1 MSGTFLVIFTV
12 FWSGFVMTFDVVI
25 VHNLVKQA
33 ESAHYQFVTGAVIH
47 SEVRIHHSSKGGT
60 SYVPVIQYRYEVAGQ
75 AFTGA
80 RLRYNSNLSSSQAAA
95 RSTVDEHPAGST
107 IQVFY
112 NPENPQDSLLFTGI
126 EGADFM
132 MILFLT
138 PFNAVMLGLL
148 IWIYGWLRERLFH
161 PAAGGLKII
170 TDGMYTRVRLP
181 QYGAVIWW
189 LGTTGGLGFAAIF
202 VVGFGTQMK
211 PSLPV
216 ILTTIVAVYLAGL
229 GVFLWQWL
237 KIRSGIDD
245 LVINEARRSLE
256 LPETFGRTERVTVN
270 IADIASLTVEQIE
283 HRGNKGGVSY
293 TYAPTLRL
301 RGNESGGC
309 KLADWSD
316 KLKADDFAEWLRK
329 KLGL

>member
-1 MSGTFLVIFTV
+1 MNATFLTIFTV
-12 FWSGFVMTFDVVI
+12 FWSSLVLTFDGFI
-25 VHNLVKQA
+25 IHNLFKQI
-33 ESAHYQFVTGAVIH
+33 ESSHYQFVTGTVTH
-47 SEVRIHHSSKGGT
+47 SEVRVHHGSKGGT

-80 RLRYNSNLSSSQAAA
+80 RLRYNSISFSSQAAA
-95 RSTVDEHPAGST
+95 RRMVDEHHASST
-107 IQVFY
+107 VQVFY
-112 NPENPQDSLLFTGI
+112 NPENPEDSLLFTGI
-126 EGADFM
+126 EGSDFM

-148 IWIYGWLRERLFH
+148 IWIYGWLRERVFH
-161 PAAGGLKII
+161 PAAGGMKII

-202 VVGFGTQMK
+202 VVGLSTQMR
-211 PSLPV
+211 PSIAV
-216 ILTTIVAVYLAGL
+216 ILATIAVVYLAGV
-229 GVFLWQWL
+229 GVFLWQWM

-245 LVINEARRSLE
+245 LVINEGTRSLD

-270 IADIASLTVEQIE
+270 IADIESLTVDQIE
-283 HRGNKGGVSY
+283 HRSNKGGISY
-293 TYAPTLRL
+293 TYAPTLRM
-301 RGNESGGC
+301 RGNESAGS

>member
-1 MSGTFLVIFTV
+1 MNAAFLTIFTV
-12 FWSGFVMTFDVVI
+12 FWSGLVLTFDGFI
-25 VHNLVKQA
+25 VHELFKQA
-33 ESAHYQFVTGAVIH
+33 ESVHYQFVTGAVTH

-60 SYVPVIQYRYEVAGQ
+60 SYEPVIHYRYEVGGQ

-80 RLRYNSNLSSSQAAA
+80 RLRYNSVSSSSHVTA
-95 RSTVDEHPAGST
+95 SSMVDEHPADST

-112 NPENPQDSLLFTGI
+112 DQENPQDSLLFPGI
-126 EGADFM
+126 EGSDFM
-132 MILFLT
+132 LILFLT
-138 PFNAVMLGLL
+138 PFNMVMIGLL
-148 IWIYGWLRERLFH
+148 IWFGGWLWERIFR
-161 PAAGGLKII
+161 PAAGGMKII

-189 LGTTGGLGFAAIF
+189 LGATGGLGFAAIF
-202 VVGFGTQMK
+202 VIGLSTQMR
-211 PSLPV
+211 PSIAV
-216 ILTTIVAVYLAGL
+216 ILTTIAVVYLAGV
-229 GVFLWQWL
+229 GVFLWQWM

-245 LVINEARRSLE
+245 LVINEGTRSLD

-270 IADIASLTVEQIE
+270 IADIESLAVEQIE
-283 HRGNKGGVSY
+283 HRNNKGGISY

-301 RGNESGGC
+301 RRNGSAGS